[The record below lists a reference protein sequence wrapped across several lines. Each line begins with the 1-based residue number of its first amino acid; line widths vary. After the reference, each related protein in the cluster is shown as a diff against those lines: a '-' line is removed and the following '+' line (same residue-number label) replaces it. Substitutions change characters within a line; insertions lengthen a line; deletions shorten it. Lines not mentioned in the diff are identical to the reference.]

1 MAAPQLPLK
10 KIGVQ
15 QQQQKGAVSTKSPQQ
30 IKGAQQN
37 LTPMKGKGAQLQ
49 KPAGPAAK
57 NDGKMQDTN
66 IKQVPNP
73 GKGVKNLP
81 NQQQKAN
88 LPKNQ
93 KQIYKKVEEKPTLR
107 QSMSPQFKPVKQSI
121 TQQNN
126 GKSLQMSQQK
136 PKPIMI
142 KTQPIGR
149 TQKRYSVKQIKKM
162 INQKRE
168 RPILG
173 CLNFLQERISQA
185 EINAIDWVKEL
196 PTKKM
201 INSRLQDVLTSEK
214 IMGITSQ
221 PPARHSKNSLIRT
234 RDYEVVEVPR
244 RTSQNSRKSNISG
257 RISERQSNISGRISE
272 NGNKIPETRSRKI
285 QIPPVMYK
293 GNQQIFAYCPVKQK
307 AERVPRKFE
316 GPMPLL
322 EIKATKKEL
331 RMIEWAFVPIFG
343 SVLRKP
349 ERPSSPVFGPINKI
363 EQPLTDAEMR
373 MLGWTILPDNNIS
386 NMKKTKKD
394 NKKAPIQQL
403 QQQPMKQQK
412 APIQQLQQQP
422 MKQQKAPI
430 QQLQQ
435 QPMKQQKA
443 PIQQQQQPMKQ
454 QKAPIQQQQQP
465 MKQQKAPIQQQQQP
479 MKQQKG
485 QKTQQKQ
492 VQKGIQPIVV
502 RKQERPPQRPQKK
515 VVDIMTNSEIAA
527 LEWVDL
533 LPTRQKMPSNPVMKG
548 QSRNYGANVR
558 SAIPADFSTMKQ
570 NQSRSSSYKGSQQPT
585 APTSY
590 YNKFT
595 KYDRNATDGNP
606 NPGSSTS
613 LYTQKESKEEQD
625 LDESMLNQNNGSKK
639 NKFIPS
645 YRTGASRGKQRR

>member
-1 MAAPQLPLK
+1 
-10 KIGVQ
+10 
-15 QQQQKGAVSTKSPQQ
+15 
-30 IKGAQQN
+30 
-37 LTPMKGKGAQLQ
+37 
-49 KPAGPAAK
+49 
-57 NDGKMQDTN
+57 
-66 IKQVPNP
+66 
-73 GKGVKNLP
+73 
-81 NQQQKAN
+81 
-88 LPKNQ
+88 
-93 KQIYKKVEEKPTLR
+93 
-107 QSMSPQFKPVKQSI
+107 
-121 TQQNN
+121 
-126 GKSLQMSQQK
+126 
-136 PKPIMI
+136 
-142 KTQPIGR
+142 
-149 TQKRYSVKQIKKM
+149 
-162 INQKRE
+162 
-168 RPILG
+168 
-173 CLNFLQERISQA
+173 
-185 EINAIDWVKEL
+185 
-196 PTKKM
+196 
-201 INSRLQDVLTSEK
+201 
-214 IMGITSQ
+214 
-221 PPARHSKNSLIRT
+221 
-234 RDYEVVEVPR
+234 
-244 RTSQNSRKSNISG
+244 
-257 RISERQSNISGRISE
+257 
-272 NGNKIPETRSRKI
+272 
-285 QIPPVMYK
+285 
-293 GNQQIFAYCPVKQK
+293 
-307 AERVPRKFE
+307 
-316 GPMPLL
+316 
-322 EIKATKKEL
+322 
-331 RMIEWAFVPIFG
+331 MIEWAFVPIFG

-430 QQLQQ
+430 Q
-435 QPMKQQKA
+435 
-443 PIQQQQQPMKQ
+443 
-454 QKAPIQQQQQP
+454 
-465 MKQQKAPIQQQQQP
+465 QQQQQP